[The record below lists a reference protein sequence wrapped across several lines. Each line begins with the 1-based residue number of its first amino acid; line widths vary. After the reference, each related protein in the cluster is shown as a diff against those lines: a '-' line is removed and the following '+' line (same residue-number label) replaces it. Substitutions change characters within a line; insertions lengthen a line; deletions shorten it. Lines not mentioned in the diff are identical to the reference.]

1 MDWSAPNESLHIP
14 RTRRLVFGALLLFW
28 SATSAVAQNSPGP
41 AVISKTASNVLVS
54 WTGVGTLQSA
64 TATAGEW
71 RDVLE
76 ATRPL
81 PRSPTN
87 QQEYFR
93 VVSRWSTR
101 AVLPE
106 ANSEMGVAELDGKI
120 YVLGGY
126 PASRIT
132 VNTVQ
137 VYNSSNNTWQI
148 TRPLLQGV
156 NHSMPAVAN
165 RKIYVIGGQTDT
177 GSAYV
182 NTVQEFD
189 PATTNWMFKAVM
201 PTARSAGAAA
211 VIGDLIYVAGGR
223 PPRGSDFAV
232 YNATSNTWQ
241 TLPNLP
247 TQRNHIAAC
256 AIDGLIYV
264 VGGRL
269 AAGFTSAMT
278 NILEVYNPAT
288 RQWSTRAPMP
298 TVRGG
303 INGIAANGAFYVFGG
318 EGPNGVF
325 DEMEMYVPGLNRWY
339 PLEPLPTAVHGV
351 TGSAF
356 VNQWIHLPG
365 GGTATGGSSGG
376 TLHQVFYVQGI
387 GP

>member
-1 MDWSAPNESLHIP
+1 MDRSAPNESP
-14 RTRRLVFGALLLFW
+14 FVKRTGQARVVTLLLFL
-28 SATSAVAQNSPGP
+28 SAMSGLAQNTHGP
-41 AVISKTASNVLVS
+41 AVVAKSASNVVVS
-54 WTGVGTLQSA
+54 WTGVATLQSA
-64 TATAGEW
+64 QVPAGEW
-71 RDVLE
+71 RDILE
-76 ATRPL
+76 APRPYL
-81 PRSPTN
+81 RSPTN
-87 QQEYFR
+87 RQEYFR

-101 AVLPE
+101 TDLPE
-106 ANSEMGVAELDGKI
+106 ANSEMGVAELHGKI

-126 PASRIT
+126 PASRVT

-137 VYNSSNNTWQI
+137 VYDSSNNTWHL

-156 NHSMPAVAN
+156 NHPIPAVAN
-165 RKIYVIGGQTDT
+165 NRIYVIGGQTDT

-189 PATTNWMFKAVM
+189 PATTNWTYKAVM

-211 VIGDLIYVAGGR
+211 VIGDLIFVAGGR
-223 PPRGSDFAV
+223 PPRGNDFAV
-232 YNATSNTWQ
+232 YNATSNAWQ

-256 AIDGLIYV
+256 AINGLVYV

-288 RQWSTRAPMP
+288 RQWSTGAPMP

-325 DEMEMYVPGLNRWY
+325 DEMEMYAPALDRWY
-339 PLEPLPTAVHGV
+339 QLEPLPVAVHGV
-351 TGSAF
+351 TGSACI
-356 VNQWIHLPG
+356 NNWIHLPG

-387 GP
+387 EP

>member
-1 MDWSAPNESLHIP
+1 MDRSAPNESLSAR
-14 RTRRLVFGALLLFW
+14 RTGQAVLGTLLLSL
-28 SATSAVAQNSPGP
+28 SATSGFAQNAHGP

-64 TATAGEW
+64 AVPAGAW
-71 RDVLE
+71 RDILE
-76 ATRPL
+76 APRPF

-87 QQEYFR
+87 SQEYFR

-101 AVLPE
+101 AILPE
-106 ANSEMGVAELDGKI
+106 ANSEMGVTELDGKI

-126 PASRIT
+126 PASRVT

-137 VYNSSNNTWQI
+137 VYDSSNNTWRL

-156 NHSMPAVAN
+156 NHPMPAAAN
-165 RKIYVIGGQTDT
+165 NKIYVIGGQTDT

-189 PATTNWMFKAVM
+189 PATTNWTYKAVM

-223 PPRGSDFAV
+223 PPRGNDFAV
-232 YNATSNTWQ
+232 YNVTSNTWQ

-256 AIDGLIYV
+256 AIDGLVYV

-269 AAGFTSAMT
+269 DAGFTSGMT

-339 PLEPLPTAVHGV
+339 QLEPLPIAVHGV

-356 VNQWIHLPG
+356 VNNWIHLPG

-387 GP
+387 EP